1 MEKLIYN
8 QKEITYSI
16 IRAKIKN
23 LYIHVKEGKVIVK
36 APKYLK
42 EKQIKEFV
50 NKKAKW
56 IYEKVNETKA
66 QKKQEEPVTEEELKR
81 LVNVV
86 EKNIKK
92 YSMLLNISPNKVTIK
107 NIKYAWGSCSSKKNI
122 SINQKLAK
130 KSEKEIE
137 YVVLHEMSHL
147 IHMNHSKE
155 FWTLV
160 EKYMPDYKIWRK
172 ELKK

>member
-1 MEKLIYN
+1 MEKLVYN
-8 QKEITYSI
+8 QKEIPYTI

-23 LYIHVKEGKVIVK
+23 LYIHVKEGKVTVK

-42 EKQIKEFV
+42 EAQIKEFI

-66 QKKQEEPVTEEELKR
+66 QKRAEEPVTENEIRSLAN
-81 LVNVV
+81 LV

-92 YSMLLNISPNKVTIK
+92 YSELLQISPNKVTIK

-122 SINQKLAK
+122 SINQQLAK

-155 FWTLV
+155 FWNLV
-160 EKYMPDYKIWRK
+160 GKYMPDYKIWRK
-172 ELKK
+172 KLKS

>member
-1 MEKLIYN
+1 MEKLVYN
-8 QKEITYSI
+8 QKEIPYTI

-42 EKQIKEFV
+42 ETQIKEFI

-66 QKKQEEPVTEEELKR
+66 QKRAEEQVTENEIKR
-81 LVNVV
+81 LANLV

-92 YSMLLNISPNKVTIK
+92 YSELLKIRPKKVTIK

-122 SINQKLAK
+122 SINQQLAK

-155 FWTLV
+155 FWNLV
-160 EKYMPDYKIWRK
+160 GKYMPDYKIWRK
-172 ELKK
+172 KLKS

>member
-8 QKEITYSI
+8 QKEIPYTI

-42 EKQIKEFV
+42 ETQIKEFI

-66 QKKQEEPVTEEELKR
+66 QKRAEELVTENEIKR
-81 LVNVV
+81 LANLV

-92 YSMLLNISPNKVTIK
+92 YSELLKISPNKVTIK

-122 SINQKLAK
+122 SINQALAK

-155 FWTLV
+155 FWNLV
-160 EKYMPDYKIWRK
+160 GKYMPDYKIWRK
-172 ELKK
+172 KLKS